1 VRRALI
7 IAAAAVFVIALLA
20 RAMTYTVRFTENGVL
35 TTFGR
40 ADPDS
45 SIKKDPGLYFKWP
58 DPIQSVTKY
67 DTRARFL
74 QTKLE
79 TQQTADSRQ
88 LTVESF
94 CTWKVDNP
102 LKFFQKFSNKG
113 ARTEDHYEGA
123 KEVLRGALRT
133 AMGEISRYRMDD
145 LFTASAPS
153 KLPELEKQILVTLQ
167 QSTGDGN
174 RISDFG
180 IRVESVGINAV
191 ALPEETTKAVFESM
205 KQDRA
210 RLVSELQSKGEA
222 EASRIRSSAEANAK
236 RIEKFAEAYAAEIRQ
251 KGDEEAT
258 AFIAQMAEAPELA
271 VFLKQIDFIRSALA
285 KRVTWIVDTT
295 TPAFELMAPA
305 AIRKAQNGEVPGVRA
320 LMGEGP
326 PVRQAEGE
334 QNQAKPASGGNR

>member
-20 RAMTYTVRFTENGVL
+20 RAMTYTVRFTENAVL

-40 ADPDS
+40 AGEDA
-45 SIKKDPGLYFKWP
+45 IKKEAGLYLKWP

-74 QTKLE
+74 QAKLE

-113 ARTEDHYEGA
+113 ARAEDHYEGA

-133 AMGEISRYRMDD
+133 AMAEISRYRMDD
-145 LFTASAPS
+145 LFTTGSAPS
-153 KLPELEKQILVTLQ
+153 KLPELEKQILATLQ
-167 QSTGDGN
+167 RSAGEGN
-174 RISDFG
+174 QIADFG
-180 IRVESVGINAV
+180 IHVESVGINSIE
-191 ALPEETTKAVFESM
+191 LPEENTRNVQESM
-205 KQDRA
+205 KRDRE
-210 RLVSELQSKGEA
+210 RLVSELESKGLA
-222 EASRIRSSAEANAK
+222 EASRIKSTAESNAR
-236 RIEKFAEAYAAEIRQ
+236 RIEKFAEAYAAEIRR
-251 KGDEEAT
+251 KGDEEAQQYLV
-258 AFIAQMAEAPELA
+258 QMAEAPELA
-271 VFLKQIDFIRSALA
+271 VFLKQIDFIKSALA

-295 TPAFELMAPA
+295 TPAFELMAPSTLRKSA
-305 AIRKAQNGEVPGVRA
+305 ATGEVPGVKS
-320 LMGEGP
+320 LMGDAATATADAVGEK
-326 PVRQAEGE
+326 PV
-334 QNQAKPASGGNR
+334 KPEGGNR